1 MNCYCRRGRRGR
13 QAYVIAAGHQTRAS
27 HRCAAPSKSASACQI
42 GKAQLA
48 NATHARVAN
57 QAAALKLTRLGPLM
71 AARGLTSRALEH
83 WAFFDQPSPWHPRPC
98 TNTSCHVLRCR
109 VLRDRQSP
117 LPIRRYTLNSALS
130 SRSSQR
136 SNFGTLQGCSLS
148 RHRLCMDAPTVCRSY
163 VGRRTD
169 ALAALRYGSSHP
181 SRSGRQY

>member
-1 MNCYCRRGRRGR
+1 MEALGRGC
-13 QAYVIAAGHQTRAS
+13 VKTRSTAVSRNIDLSERAVFDYFRVWKGERTPENDMDVRFHTAS
-27 HRCAAPSKSASACQI
+27 
-42 GKAQLA
+42 
-48 NATHARVAN
+48 
-57 QAAALKLTRLGPLM
+57 
-71 AARGLTSRALEH
+71 AARGLKSRALEH

-163 VGRRTD
+163 VARRTD